1 MIIECEGCRSKF
13 NLDESLLKRE
23 GSKVRCSV
31 CKHIFT
37 AYPPEPEIPGSGRM
51 EMEETVALDSP
62 PILAER
68 DDSSPARPHDQ
79 EFDRAFQDA
88 LEEPPGDSVISGKE
102 QEFQGRDDLEGPS
115 GMDDQDPD
123 TAEPEEEAP
132 STRRERSTIRALPII
147 LVLVLILLAG
157 SAAIYFLAPQLLPD
171 SLSFLKPHQKEEVVD
186 VGTARLSFGN
196 VKGGFVQ
203 SEKGGQLFVI
213 QGNVINNYP
222 KGRSYILVK
231 GSLLDDKGQVVK
243 TKLAY
248 AGNVF
253 NEEQLKT
260 LTLEE
265 INKGLKNRPGSQNA
279 NAAVKPEGQVPFSIV
294 IENLPE
300 NLSEFTVEAV
310 SSSPAQP

>member
-13 NLDESLLKRE
+13 NLDERLLKQE

-31 CKHIFT
+31 CKHVFT
-37 AYPPEPEIPGSGRM
+37 AYPPQPEFPAGRDSGRM

-68 DDSSPARPHDQ
+68 DDNSQGRPQDRSFQ
-79 EFDRAFQDA
+79 EAFDETADLSGISRRE
-88 LEEPPGDSVISGKE
+88 EEPESH
-102 QEFQGRDDLEGPS
+102 DDMGGPA
-115 GMDDQDPD
+115 GMDDQDLAM
-123 TAEPEEEAP
+123 AEPEEEAP
-132 STRRERSTIRALPII
+132 SPRRERSAGRFLPILLAI
-147 LVLVLILLAG
+147 VLILLAG
-157 SAAIYFLAPQLLPD
+157 SAGIFYLAPELLPE
-171 SLSFLKPHQKEEVVD
+171 SLSFLKPHQKEEVAD
-186 VGTARLSFGN
+186 VGAARLSFGN

-203 SEKGGQLFVI
+203 TEKGGQLFLI
-213 QGNVINNYP
+213 QGVVTNHYP
-222 KGRSYILVK
+222 KERSFILVK

-243 TKLAY
+243 TKMAY

-253 NEEQLKT
+253 TEEQLKDMPI
-260 LTLEE
+260 EE
-265 INKGLKNRPGSQNA
+265 VNKGLKNRSGAQNV